1 MVGSVDPWRL
11 GSESNRRINLLML
24 AQFSQIVELVRDHDT
39 VKVLHAL
46 VAPLTFHSHAH
57 RNSMRNGQVETVHAI
72 GQDRL
77 RVQGIEHID
86 AVAAS
91 SS

>member
-1 MVGSVDPWRL
+1 
-11 GSESNRRINLLML
+11 
-24 AQFSQIVELVRDHDT
+24 
-39 VKVLHAL
+39 
-46 VAPLTFHSHAH
+46 
-57 RNSMRNGQVETVHAI
+57 MRNGQVETVHAI

-86 AVAAS
+86 AIATS